1 MRSIILDSPANKG
14 IFMTDD
20 EVTRAQIKTTLMN
33 DDGFADETLRC
44 QIYARTFRDDEF
56 IASEYESLGD
66 GRCRDID
73 PTTVDIF

>member
-1 MRSIILDSPANKG
+1 MRGIILDSPADQG

-20 EVTRAQIKTTLMN
+20 EGTRAQIKTKLMN

-44 QIYARTFRDDEF
+44 QIYARTFREDEF
-56 IASEYESLGD
+56 IASEYERLGD